1 MDPTKYLLG
10 YLLVV
15 LLAVSEAFPMSL
27 SAMVGAA
34 LLVAFGVSDGVLS
47 FSEALSFIDLE
58 LLALLVGVMIVVEVV
73 DRCGTFRYLALKV
86 VRRVLKRPVLL
97 LVVAGLMSALTSLLL
112 SDEAALLLI
121 VAILLSL
128 GKAGAL
134 DPVPFAVSS
143 AIMVNLGG
151 TGTLV
156 GSVPNMAI
164 GIRAGFSFAEFASYL
179 LPCEFAL
186 YGVTLALLYLYYR
199 GKLQS
204 SGGEAELEE
213 IEVSRVDVA
222 KGAFLLS
229 LMLSLLIAA
238 GIAGFPASAA
248 ALASAVI
255 SLALAG
261 FDTLEVFQRLDW
273 DTVVFTAAFTVI
285 IGALE
290 RVEALKGLTLWL
302 QEAAGGSLAL
312 ATLLVLLVSGAASLL
327 LPNLIVALSF
337 IPVIEALPFADKRA
351 LWSALVLGA
360 NLGGVGLPVSSF
372 VIVMTIGALRREGYE
387 IDPWA
392 VTRVGIPVTVAWLAF
407 SAIYLLTRFSLI

>member
-1 MDPTKYLLG
+1 VDPTKYLLG

-15 LLAVSEAFPMSL
+15 LLAVSGAFPMSL

-34 LLVAFGVSDGVLS
+34 LLVAFGVSDGILS

-58 LLALLVGVMIVVEVV
+58 LLALFVGVMIVVEVV

-97 LVVAGLMSALTSLLL
+97 LVVVSLMSALTSLML

-121 VAILLSL
+121 LAILLSL

-134 DPVPFAVSS
+134 DPVPFALSS
-143 AIMVNLGG
+143 AIMANLGG
-151 TGTLV
+151 TGMLV
-156 GSVPNMAI
+156 GTVPNMAI

-186 YGVTLALLYLYYR
+186 YGVSLALLYLYYR

-229 LMLSLLIAA
+229 LMLALLIAA
-238 GIAGFPASAA
+238 GIADFPVSAA
-248 ALASAVI
+248 ALASAVVA
-255 SLALAG
+255 LALAG

-273 DTVVFTAAFTVI
+273 DTVFFTAAFTVI
-285 IGALE
+285 IGVLE
-290 RVEALKGLTLWL
+290 RVEALKGLALWL
-302 QEAAGGSLAL
+302 QGAAGGSLAL
-312 ATLLVLLVSGAASLL
+312 ASLLVLLVSGAASLL

-337 IPVIEALPFADKRA
+337 IPVVEALPFADKRA
-351 LWSALVLGA
+351 LWSALVLGVS
-360 NLGGVGLPVSSF
+360 LGGVGLPVSSF

-392 VTRVGIPVTVAWLAF
+392 VTRVGIPVTAAWLGF
-407 SAIYLLTRFSLI
+407 SAIYLLTRFGLI

>member
-1 MDPTKYLLG
+1 VDPTKYLLG

-238 GIAGFPASAA
+238 GIADFPASAA
-248 ALASAVI
+248 ALASAVVA
-255 SLALAG
+255 LALAG

-273 DTVVFTAAFTVI
+273 DTVFFTAAFTVI
-285 IGALE
+285 IGVLE
-290 RVEALKGLTLWL
+290 RVEALKGLALWL
-302 QEAAGGSLAL
+302 QGAAGGSLAL
-312 ATLLVLLVSGAASLL
+312 ASLLVLLVSGAASLL

-337 IPVIEALPFADKRA
+337 IPVVEALPFADKRA

-392 VTRVGIPVTVAWLAF
+392 VTRVGIPVTAAWLGF
-407 SAIYLLTRFSLI
+407 SAIYLLTRFGLI

>member
-1 MDPTKYLLG
+1 VDPTKYLLG

-34 LLVAFGVSDGVLS
+34 LLVAFGVSDGIFS

-229 LMLSLLIAA
+229 LMLALLIAA
-238 GIAGFPASAA
+238 GIADFPASAA
-248 ALASAVI
+248 ALASAVVA
-255 SLALAG
+255 LALAG

-273 DTVVFTAAFTVI
+273 DTVFFTAAFTVI
-285 IGALE
+285 IGVLE
-290 RVEALKGLTLWL
+290 RVEALKGLALWL

-327 LPNLIVALSF
+327 LPNLIVALSL
-337 IPVIEALPFADKRA
+337 IPVVEALPFADKRA

-392 VTRVGIPVTVAWLAF
+392 VTRVGIPVTAAWLGF
-407 SAIYLLTRFSLI
+407 SAIYLLTRFGLI

>member
-34 LLVAFGVSDGVLS
+34 LLVAFGVSDGIFS

-238 GIAGFPASAA
+238 GIADFPASAA
-248 ALASAVI
+248 ALASAVVA
-255 SLALAG
+255 LALAG

-273 DTVVFTAAFTVI
+273 DTVFFTAAFTVI
-285 IGALE
+285 IGVLE

-302 QEAAGGSLAL
+302 QGAAGGSLAL
-312 ATLLVLLVSGAASLL
+312 ASLLVLLVSGAASLL

-337 IPVIEALPFADKRA
+337 IPVVEALPFADKRA

-392 VTRVGIPVTVAWLAF
+392 VTRVGIPVTAAWLGF
-407 SAIYLLTRFSLI
+407 SAIYLLTRFGLI

>member
-238 GIAGFPASAA
+238 GIADFPASAA
-248 ALASAVI
+248 ALASAVVA
-255 SLALAG
+255 LALAG

-273 DTVVFTAAFTVI
+273 DTVFFTAAFTVI
-285 IGALE
+285 IGVLE
-290 RVEALKGLTLWL
+290 RVEALKGLALWL
-302 QEAAGGSLAL
+302 QGAAGGSLAL
-312 ATLLVLLVSGAASLL
+312 ASLLVLLVSGAASLL

-337 IPVIEALPFADKRA
+337 IPVVEALPFADKRA

-392 VTRVGIPVTVAWLAF
+392 VTRVGIPVTAAWLGF
-407 SAIYLLTRFSLI
+407 SAIYLLTRFGLI